1 MSFMIQP
8 REKMNPKL
16 TETALQ
22 FLIFS
27 PQACTLNNN
36 QTMIICYNNMM
47 NKKNMLNIYL
57 K

>member
-36 QTMIICYNNMM
+36 QAIIICYNNMM
-47 NKKNMLNIYL
+47 RKKNMLNIYL

>member
-8 REKMNPKL
+8 RKKMNPKL

-27 PQACTLNNN
+27 PQASILNNN